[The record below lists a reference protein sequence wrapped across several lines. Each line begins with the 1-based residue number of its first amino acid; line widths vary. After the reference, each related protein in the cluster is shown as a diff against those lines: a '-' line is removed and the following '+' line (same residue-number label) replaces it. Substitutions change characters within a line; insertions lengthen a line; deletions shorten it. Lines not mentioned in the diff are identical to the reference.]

1 MIEPS
6 NAEKAEWSD
15 VTRDYVH
22 ALEAE
27 IERLKREVMLQMG
40 WKTEAQNEV
49 ERLERSRSAWEDE
62 ARHYAGNSEYWQT
75 ETERLREALR
85 DILRGDDP
93 AIPSAI
99 EHMARA
105 ALGETE

>member
-1 MIEPS
+1 MTDTGKCPAFGYDCE
-6 NAEKAEWSD
+6 
-15 VTRDYVH
+15 YV
-22 ALEAE
+22 AKVEAQAAE
-27 IERLKREVMLQMG
+27 IQRLKREVMLQMG

-49 ERLERSRSAWEDE
+49 
-62 ARHYAGNSEYWQT
+62 
-75 ETERLREALR
+75 ERLREALR

-99 EHMARA
+99 EHIARA